1 VVKHNVPVK
10 GMRVSDRAREQAEAD
25 EAAARVRAE
34 RALSGIDP
42 TPQQARPAEKTE
54 PSLEQR
60 LADIDRRARDRAS
73 EEKRSLATH
82 YVTEARG
89 KFRRA
94 VSNTTDDAVRSAWEE
109 LQRLERLTA
118 GAVGTESN
126 GSEVHHVREEKTG
139 RRERRSG
146 EALRADAEK
155 LVEYLKANPGSKS
168 AAAMGGT
175 GVSVR
180 PPLNLRSFIQKYMPE
195 AKVRTD
201 GVKASTTYSIG

>member
-1 VVKHNVPVK
+1 VVKHNNGPVK
-10 GMRVSDRAREQAEAD
+10 GRISDRAREQAEAD
-25 EAAARVRAE
+25 EAAARARAE
-34 RALSGIDP
+34 RALSGVEH
-42 TPQQARPAEKTE
+42 TPPPRVVEKTE

-60 LADIDRRARDRAS
+60 LADIDRRARDRAA

-94 VSNTTDDAVRSAWEE
+94 VSNTTDENVRTAYEE

-118 GAVGTESN
+118 GTAGPESN
-126 GSEVHHVREEKTG
+126 GSDGSSGGEEKTG

-155 LVEYLKANPGSKS
+155 LVEYLKSNPGSKS
-168 AAAMGGT
+168 AAVMDAT

-195 AKVRTD
+195 AKLRTD